1 MKIKR
6 FKANKFGCLDGEIVL
21 NPNKVTLIV
30 ESNEEGKSTFVD
42 GILASLYGFPS
53 VRIKKD
59 EMKEFDRLK
68 PWDDDSYEIELEI
81 EINKKEL
88 LIKRDFEKDK
98 VFIYDILTGKDISE
112 DFYKGKR
119 EYPVGEFLLKLPR
132 DVFLKTALIRQ
143 HEIQSLKDSA
153 SITKRIQKI
162 VDTSSGDTTALD
174 ALDVLNTAL
183 NKYQGYTLKGKGMVK
198 NEINNLNKRIT
209 EIESELKSL
218 DERRLEVDSEIT
230 KIEKLSE
237 KEQKI
242 NLDMKMMDYLG
253 KLSEIK
259 ELKNQLHQDKENKEK
274 LENYLKELESLKHL
288 SNFPIDKNDLL
299 LQMQGKL
306 SSIEDDIKNENTDME
321 KVEKMKEECQK
332 ELKSYEEFKK
342 FTENEKKEIEILLI
356 KLKENLKKLEAKK
369 EDIESEKEKIKDEG
383 YKLEEYKLLKK
394 IFDEVSDE
402 DKDFIGDYKEYF
414 WEKNSKI
421 NETISEIENLKYE
434 TDKIINL
441 RRKRRKKGRLI
452 FLSGIIMILMILAFS
467 LFLTLGKFYI
477 IPLLFLGLLGAISTI
492 YGIVLY
498 LTANAVESD
507 KYVELKKKSEIF
519 ENEKNKLISEKDN
532 AENKIESISRK
543 YNFENYQDLVEKF
556 KFYKR
561 LDGRTDT
568 LNKMNQ
574 DLEILKKE
582 AEEIKSEILRY
593 LKKIYTDLDVS
604 DITVEFC
611 EKFKNNLEKYFSLYL
626 NKMDLSKKIKDKID
640 RINAALQEKETIER
654 EIYKIFNESEIDEKK
669 NIDKGIEK
677 YKEKFKEYNRYIKLK
692 NELIPPLENSMLNNQ
707 DINIKNAKIRVL
719 EKKVESIEKEFPDFR
734 GFEAEK
740 PAAEYNDE
748 YRKND
753 MVLKEIQNGKSKL
766 SESVG
771 TVMKEY
777 REKFPKLLNELS
789 NLRDILKKTKNFK
802 TSVELAINVLE
813 KISKESH
820 KNWAL
825 ILNSSVNIILNKINK
840 NYEDLKFDSDLS
852 FTVRPKEQ
860 DRICSLKEVIYQLSA
875 GAKDQIYLSIRLAL
889 GKYFSQSGWKLPF
902 IMDDPFITSDDER
915 FTDGMKFIISELAN
929 EHQVILLTCHKNR
942 HEYLRNINPIW
953 FDKNVEICFLKSKN

>member
-21 NPNKVTLIV
+21 NPDKVTLIV

-42 GILASLYGFPS
+42 GILAGLYGFPL
-53 VRIKKD
+53 VRAKKD

-68 PWDDDSYEIELEI
+68 PWDNDSYEIELEI

-143 HEIQSLKDSA
+143 HEIQSSKDSD
-153 SITKRIQKI
+153 SITKSIQKI

-174 ALDVLNTAL
+174 AIDVLNTAL

-230 KIEKLSE
+230 KIERLSE

-242 NLDMKMMDYLG
+242 NSDMKMMDYLG

-259 ELKNQLHQDKENKEK
+259 ELKNQLHQDKKNKEK
-274 LENYLKELESLKHL
+274 LENYLKELESLKRL

-306 SSIEDDIKNENTDME
+306 SSIEDDIKNEKTDME
-321 KVEKMKEECQK
+321 KVEKIKEECEK
-332 ELKSYEEFKK
+332 ELKGYEEFKK
-342 FTENEKKEIEILLI
+342 FTENEKKDIEILLI
-356 KLKENLKKLEAKK
+356 KLKENLKKLEEKK

-383 YKLEEYKLLKK
+383 YKLADYKLLKK

-402 DKDFIGDYKEYF
+402 DKDFIGDYNEYF
-414 WEKNSKI
+414 WKKNSKI
-421 NETISEIENLKYE
+421 NEAISEIENLKEE

-441 RRKRRKKGRLI
+441 RRARKKNGILLS
-452 FLSGIIMILMILAFS
+452 FSGIIVLTLG
-467 LFLTLGKFYI
+467 LFLTLGIFFLIPSLILGI
-477 IPLLFLGLLGAISTI
+477 IAAV
-492 YGIVLY
+492 YGFVLY
-498 LTANAVESD
+498 LTANSMESD
-507 KYVELKKKSEIF
+507 KYIDL
-519 ENEKNKLISEKDN
+519 KNKFELSEEEKSRLLSEKDN

-561 LDGRTDT
+561 LNGRTDT

-574 DLEILKKE
+574 DFEILKKE

-593 LKKIYTDLDVS
+593 LKKINTDLDVS

-626 NKMDLSKKIKDKID
+626 NKMNLDKKIKEKTE

-654 EIYKIFNESEIDEKK
+654 EIYKIFDESEIDEKEDV
-669 NIDKGIEK
+669 DKGIEK

-719 EKKVESIEKEFPDFR
+719 EKKAESIVKEFPDFR
-734 GFEAEK
+734 GFEVEK
-740 PAAEYNDE
+740 STAEYNDE

-753 MVLKEIQNGKSKL
+753 MVLKKIQDEKLEL
-766 SESVG
+766 SESIG

-789 NLRDILKKTKNFK
+789 NLKDILKKTKNFK
-802 TSVELAINVLE
+802 TSVELAFDALE
-813 KISKESH
+813 RISKESH

-825 ILNSSVNIILNKINK
+825 ILNSSVNIILGKINK

-852 FTVRPKEQ
+852 FTVRPKEWN
-860 DRICSLKEVIYQLSA
+860 RICSQKEVVYQLSA

-915 FTDGMKFIISELAN
+915 FADGMKFIISELAE

-942 HEYLRNINPIW
+942 HEYLRDINPIW

>member
-21 NPNKVTLIV
+21 NPDKVTLIV

-42 GILASLYGFPS
+42 GILAGLYGFPS
-53 VRIKKD
+53 VRTKKD
-59 EMKEFDRLK
+59 EMKEFYRLK
-68 PWDDDSYEIELEI
+68 PWDNDSYEIELEI
-81 EINKKEL
+81 GINKKEL

-143 HEIQSLKDSA
+143 HEIQSLKDSD
-153 SITKRIQKI
+153 SITKSIQKI
-162 VDTSSGDTTALD
+162 VDTSSGDNTALD
-174 ALDVLNTAL
+174 AIDVLNTAL

-209 EIESELKSL
+209 EIESKLKSL

-259 ELKNQLHQDKENKEK
+259 ELKNQLHQDKKNKEK
-274 LENYLKELESLKHL
+274 LENYLKELESLKRL

-306 SSIEDDIKNENTDME
+306 SSIEDDIKNEKTDME
-321 KVEKMKEECQK
+321 KVEKMKEECEK

-356 KLKENLKKLEAKK
+356 KLKENLKKLEEKK
-369 EDIESEKEKIKDEG
+369 EGIESEKEKIKDEG
-383 YKLEEYKLLKK
+383 YKLEDYKLLKK

-402 DKDFIGDYKEYF
+402 DKDFIGDYNEYF

-421 NETISEIENLKYE
+421 NETISEIENLKDE
-434 TDKIINL
+434 TYRIINL
-441 RRKRRKKGRLI
+441 RRKRRKKGILLS
-452 FLSGIIMILMILAFS
+452 FSGIIIFTS
-467 LFLTLGKFYI
+467 
-477 IPLLFLGLLGAISTI
+477 GLLLPLGMSFLIPSLISGVIGTI
-492 YGIVLY
+492 YGIALY

-507 KYVELKKKSEIF
+507 KFVELKNKLESF
-519 ENEKNKLISEKDN
+519 EEVKNKLISEKDN

-561 LDGRTDT
+561 LDGRIDT

-574 DLEILKKE
+574 DFEILKKE

-593 LKKIYTDLDVS
+593 LKKIYTDLKVS
-604 DITVEFC
+604 DATLEFC

-626 NKMDLSKKIKDKID
+626 DKMNLGKKIKEKTE
-640 RINAALQEKETIER
+640 RINAVVQEKETIER
-654 EIYKIFNESEIDEKK
+654 EIYKIFDESEIDEKE

-677 YKEKFKEYNRYIKLK
+677 YKEKSEEFNRYIKLK

-719 EKKVESIEKEFPDFR
+719 EKKVESIVKEFPDFR
-734 GFEAEK
+734 GFEVEK
-740 PAAEYNDE
+740 STAEYNDE

-753 MVLKEIQNGKSKL
+753 MVLKKIQNEKLEL

-771 TVMKEY
+771 IVMKEY

-789 NLRDILKKTKNFK
+789 DLRDILKKTKNFK
-802 TSVELAINVLE
+802 TSVELAVNVLE
-813 KISKESH
+813 RISKESH
-820 KNWAL
+820 KNWAS
-825 ILNSSVNIILNKINK
+825 ILNSSVNIILDKINK

-860 DRICSLKEVIYQLSA
+860 DRICSQKEVVYQLSA

-915 FTDGMKFIISELAN
+915 FADGMKFIISELAN

-953 FDKNVEICFLKSKN
+953 FDKNVEMCFLKSKK